1 VILTQCLPF
10 SYRIEIESQMNPF
23 EVHGIPHLSPSSLN
37 TFAASPAMFILD
49 KLMKRRGKVGAAAH
63 RGTAVEFGVAHG
75 LETGAKDE
83 ECIEKAINEFWRL
96 SAMSPDPRNEKE
108 REAIPDMVKL
118 ALDNLRPYGPP
129 TSMQGRVELRVCGLQ
144 VPIIGFYDF
153 EWSNHKIIVDLKTT
167 HALPSQIKL
176 PHARQVALYSAFR
189 NHDYDP
195 RLAYVTS
202 KKAAVYRLESAEE
215 HMRSLE
221 RIALSVQKLLSVS
234 NDAREIAGLV
244 APDVESFYFNS
255 PEMRKAAYE
264 VWGV

>member
-1 VILTQCLPF
+1 
-10 SYRIEIESQMNPF
+10 MNPF
-23 EVHGIPHLSPSSLN
+23 EVHGIAHLSPSSLN
-37 TFAASPAMFILD
+37 TFAAAPAVFVLD
-49 KLMKRRGKVGAAAH
+49 KLLKRKGKVGAAAH

-75 LETGAKDE
+75 LSTGASDE
-83 ECIEKAINEFWRL
+83 ECIDKAINEFWRL
-96 SAMSPDPRNEKE
+96 TAMLSDPRNEKE

-129 TSMQGRVELRVCGLQ
+129 TSMQGRVEVSVCGLQ

-153 EWSNHKIIVDLKTT
+153 EWANHKIIVDLKTT

-176 PHARQVALYSAFR
+176 AHARQVALYSAFR

-215 HMRSLE
+215 HMKSLE

-234 NDAREIAGLV
+234 DDPREIASMV
-244 APDVESFYFNS
+244 APDIESFYFND
-255 PEMRKAAYE
+255 PDMRQAAFS
-264 VWGV
+264 VWGI